1 MGDRKR
7 MNIEGDRLSSL
18 PDDLIHKILSFV
30 SIKSAVETSVLS
42 PRWRYIWT
50 SMPYLNFSTNDFP
63 RMLYKFSTF
72 VEHVLSGRDNQ
83 IKVSSVDLTFI
94 GTVRQKFVT
103 RIMKYAF
110 SHNVQQLNITCLSA
124 KMLDTTRF
132 HSRSLKHFTLTGSS
146 HKLTCRSPTT
156 WKMQALATLNL
167 YCVTLHDANTDKCVG
182 FFSTYANLKDLT
194 IKNCKMEGGLDGF
207 NICHAGLT
215 SLTLEDGPEDVNV
228 NVDTPQLKNLN
239 IKQWRRI
246 HLISTPNLSSLH
258 YKYLS
263 YN

>member
-7 MNIEGDRLSSL
+7 MNVEGDRLSSL

-30 SIKSAVETSVLS
+30 TIKRAVETSVLS

-50 SMPYLNFSTNDFP
+50 SMPYLNFSTKDFYTL
-63 RMLYKFSTF
+63 RKFSTF
-72 VEHVLSGRDNQ
+72 VEHVLSGRNNQ

-94 GTVRQKFVT
+94 GRVRRKFVT

-124 KMLDTTRF
+124 TMLDTTCF
-132 HSRSLKHFTLTGSS
+132 HFQSLKHFTLTGSS
-146 HKLTCRSPTT
+146 HKLTIRSPTA
-156 WKMQALATLNL
+156 WKMKALATLNL
-167 YCVTLHDANTDKCVG
+167 YCVTLHDANTDKCAG

-194 IKNCKMEGGLDGF
+194 IKNCRMVGGLDGF

-228 NVDTPQLKNLN
+228 NVNVDTPQLKNLN

-246 HLISTPNLSSLH
+246 HLISMLEITR
-258 YKYLS
+258 
-263 YN
+263 

>member
-7 MNIEGDRLSSL
+7 VNVEGDRLSSL

-30 SIKSAVETSVLS
+30 SIKQAVETSVLS
-42 PRWRYIWT
+42 PRWKYIWT
-50 SMPYLNFSTNDFP
+50 SMPYLNFSNQDFWT
-63 RMLYKFSTF
+63 LLTFSEF
-72 VEHVLSGRDNQ
+72 VKHVLSGRNNQ

-110 SHNVQQLNITCLSA
+110 SHDVQQLNITCLSA

-167 YCVTLHDANTDKCVG
+167 YCVTLHDANTDK
-182 FFSTYANLKDLT
+182 
-194 IKNCKMEGGLDGF
+194 
-207 NICHAGLT
+207 
-215 SLTLEDGPEDVNV
+215 
-228 NVDTPQLKNLN
+228 
-239 IKQWRRI
+239 
-246 HLISTPNLSSLH
+246 
-258 YKYLS
+258 
-263 YN
+263 